1 MNDFEDYLQINL
13 ANQLQRSGCSIK
25 NGKFIVSSEIEKYL
39 KKKIQNKSIA

>member
-25 NGKFIVSSEIEKYL
+25 NGKFIVSSKIEKCWKKNL
-39 KKKIQNKSIA
+39 K